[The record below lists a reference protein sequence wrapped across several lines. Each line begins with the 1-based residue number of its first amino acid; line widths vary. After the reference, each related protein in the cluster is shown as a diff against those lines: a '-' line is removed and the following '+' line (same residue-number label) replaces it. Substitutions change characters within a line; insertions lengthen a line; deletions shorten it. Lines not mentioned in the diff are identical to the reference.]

1 VAPAE
6 GRESP
11 KTRFGGAYW
20 AFMVI
25 SLILILAGGVVGFFG
40 PRLFPP
46 HAARAPAPAAGLAT
60 RPGASK

>member
-1 VAPAE
+1 VPTDDDQAP
-6 GRESP
+6 RP
-11 KTRFGGAYW
+11 RFGGVYW

-25 SLILILAGGVVGFFG
+25 SLVLILAGGVVGFFG

-46 HAARAPAPAAGLAT
+46 HAAHAPAAAAGLAT